1 MRFVILSISFFT
13 VVFAIVSLI
22 FYFGDW
28 DRLAAVTLMG
38 LFIGLVAAPEF
49 EPKAFKKA
57 WIWQLVSASVFGGLF
72 GYVFS
77 GDSEVIIAC
86 IIIFGFLGVTASYW
100 VKHVQVP

>member
-1 MRFVILSISFFT
+1 MRTVVLSISFVT
-13 VVFAIVSLI
+13 VLFAIVSLI

-28 DRLAAVTLMG
+28 GRLAAVTLMG

-49 EPKAFKKA
+49 EPKAFKRA
-57 WIWQLVSASVFGGLF
+57 WLWQLVSASVFGGLF

-77 GDSEVIIAC
+77 GDLEIIIAC
-86 IIIFGFLGVTASYW
+86 TIIFGFLGITASYW